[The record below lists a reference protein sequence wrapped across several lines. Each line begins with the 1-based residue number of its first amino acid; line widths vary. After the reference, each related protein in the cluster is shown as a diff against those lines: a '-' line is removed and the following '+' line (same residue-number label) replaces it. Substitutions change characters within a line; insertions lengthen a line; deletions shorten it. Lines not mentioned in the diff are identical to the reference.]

1 MKIIVTPVVSRLT
14 DIKELVPEIVQEIDY
29 ECSFYYKGAEYT
41 NVPMWD
47 GLVHMF
53 HRKTMSFGTGLLDR
67 IVTVL
72 KKYNIP
78 VEIIKEY
85 PPVTEIDTGQLKIS
99 LFDYQKEALDKITN
113 HDRGVIK
120 LPTGSGK
127 GCIIATTV
135 AQKRVPT
142 IVLVHRKDLLYQTQR
157 RFEKE
162 IGITPSLIGDGHS
175 EFGNVTIGM
184 IQTLL
189 SNLGIRT
196 TSFEKDSTKIKDV
209 KEQLLKYN
217 MVISDEAH
225 CLGTQLSYKL
235 LKHFKN
241 AMYRYGFSAT
251 PFHRDEA
258 LMIEAAI
265 GPILYEKRPTDL
277 AGQYIS
283 HAKIVFVEFSHRG
296 KISKLVSYGDL
307 YKQAVVNN
315 TERNLLIKKIAEKF
329 SNRKVLIAV
338 RYVEHGKI
346 LNSMIPGSCFVHGSI
361 SSEERVRVLESF
373 RKGDIKCVI
382 NTVIWEQGI
391 DIPEA
396 EVLIDARAER
406 STLGFIQL
414 IGRVLRKTNTKD
426 TALIIDIA
434 DKQCRW
440 LSTHTK
446 ERISV
451 TVSEFGKGFIIKDLV
466 NKIKG
471 GEH

>member
-1 MKIIVTPVVSRLT
+1 MKIVVTPTISRLV
-14 DIKELVPEIVQEIDY
+14 DAHELTPEIIQEIDY

-47 GLVHMF
+47 GLIHMF
-53 HRKTMSFGTGLLDR
+53 KTKTLTFGTGLLNR
-67 IVTVL
+67 ISNIL
-72 KKYNIP
+72 NKYNIP
-78 VEIIKEY
+78 VEIIKQY
-85 PPVTEIDTGQLKIS
+85 PSVTEVDTGRLTIS

-127 GCIIATTV
+127 GCIIAATV

-142 IVLVHRKDLLYQTQR
+142 IVLVHRKDLLYQTQNRFR
-157 RFEKE
+157 RE
-162 IGITPSLIGDGHS
+162 IGISSTIIGDGHA
-175 EFGNVTIGM
+175 EFSNVTVAM

-196 TSFEKDSTKIKDV
+196 TGYEKDETEIKNV

-225 CLGTQLSYKL
+225 CLGTSLSYKL

-241 AMYRYGFSAT
+241 AVYRYGFSAT

-265 GPILYEKRPTDL
+265 GPILYEKKPTDL

-283 HAKIVFVEFSHRG
+283 HAKIIFVEFKHKG
-296 KISKLVSYGDL
+296 KIPKLVRYGDL
-307 YKQAVVNN
+307 YKQAIVNN
-315 TERNLLIKKIAEKF
+315 MERNLLIKRLAERFADK
-329 SNRKVLIAV
+329 RVLIAV
-338 RYVEHGKI
+338 RHVDHGKI
-346 LNSMIPGSCFVHGSI
+346 LNSMIKGSCFVYGSL
-361 SSEERVRVLESF
+361 SAEERTKVLESF
-373 RKGDIKCVI
+373 RNGNIKCVI
-382 NTVIWEQGI
+382 STVVWEQGI

-406 STLGFIQL
+406 SVLGFIQL
-414 IGRVLRKTNTKD
+414 VGRVLRKTDIKTE
-426 TALIIDIA
+426 ALILDIA

-440 LSTHTK
+440 LREHAE
-446 ERISV
+446 ERIAAAI
-451 TVSEFGKGFIIKDLV
+451 SEFGKGFIVKHVI
-466 NKIKG
+466 
-471 GEH
+471 